1 MDAAAQVSLRQKLPG
16 LGVEGLK
23 RVLRRIGGRVSGRK
37 AQLVERVVEIAISN
51 SMHYSTVR
59 QILSEHAAQP
69 NAFRARS
76 LGAGLQ
82 NSIFGRSF
90 SSFLMELQARALASA
105 SRAATERARV
115 VSAAAAT
122 IRIPRAAH
130 VDLGDAAHSASSLEH
145 KFGQLCQHS
154 DPFLAAVAPNLAIFF
169 TTNVASLTS
178 QFIVPPAV
186 KRKMAAATLSVTFDL
201 EEGGQ
206 KAAAAA
212 SASSSAAVTHTGTL
226 SRTVLSSAQP
236 GGPIVPSSGADP
248 NRHYRLSVG
257 RWSCC
262 GAGALA
268 TAASCAGASSSSSS
282 SSSSTATTS
291 AGASSAAASA
301 ASTTYVSE
309 GKARIVVYALSTVTG
324 RSSLVERQWPPGSR
338 LFVNGSL
345 VFTAPSV
352 LPTSKTAKNN
362 GVAVDITRYVRT
374 GAMANEVKFLD
385 NMPGTSGALRLRA
398 LLVRVVAPISVETM
412 MQRIGNTNMEV
423 AAISKARSA
432 RLLFSPLSSKPES
445 SASASASSSS
455 SSSSAAAAAAAV
467 PDPDA
472 IEEMV
477 ATCMRLSLRCP
488 LSLARLG
495 VPARG
500 AKCKHVSCFDLKTF
514 LTFNKNKEGWKCPVC
529 DLKVAPHSLVVDGYQ
544 AAILDETKEGKKRA
558 ASAAASD
565 ENDVIDAVILLA
577 PDAVWEVAAAS
588 AMGSSRSRR
597 RKRAAAD
604 AASLAK
610 SLATAKRRCTLLQ
623 NGESA
628 AAVHTAV
635 SAVTAASVIT
645 SAVAQGGGGG
655 GGGGG
660 TSVEDAIELF

>member
-105 SRAATERARV
+105 SRAATERAQV

-169 TTNVASLTS
+169 PTNVASLTS

-282 SSSSTATTS
+282 SSSTTTTTS
-291 AGASSAAASA
+291 AGASSAAAPA
-301 ASTTYVSE
+301 ASMTYVSE
-309 GKARIVVYALSTVTG
+309 GKAQIVVYALSTVTG

-412 MQRIGNTNMEV
+412 MQRIGNANMEV

-445 SASASASSSS
+445 SASASSSSS
-455 SSSSAAAAAAAV
+455 SSSAAAAAAV

-477 ATCMRLSLRCP
+477 ATRMRLSLRCP

-558 ASAAASD
+558 ANAAASD

-635 SAVTAASVIT
+635 SAVTAASVST